1 MNYKDALTYIE
12 EMGKYGSVP
21 GLDSIKE
28 LCFRLGNP
36 QDELSFVH
44 IAGTNG
50 KGSALAYISTV
61 LQEAG
66 YRVGRYISPTISD
79 YRERIQVGGKMI
91 SKEGLCRHLETVKRA
106 AGEMAA
112 EGKPHPTVFEMETAL
127 AFLYFREK
135 KCDIVVLET
144 GLGGSLDATN
154 LVTTTAVSVIASIS
168 RDHMAFLGD
177 TLSEIAENK
186 AGIIKEGVPVVSME
200 QEPEAMQVIRRT
212 AEEKGSRLVVTSK
225 EEAKNIHYGVEKQK
239 FDYKQY
245 KKIEITLAG
254 QYQIDN
260 CILAIETL
268 LVLSERGFPIKES
281 ALREGLKKTVWKG
294 RFSVIAKKPFFI
306 VDGAHNEDAAKKL
319 ASSVRFYFT
328 NKKIIYIMGILKD
341 KEYEKIIAQTCQMA
355 EQIITVATPGNARA
369 MTAYELAKA
378 VKEYHPN
385 VTAADSLEEAVEMSY
400 LLADQDSVIIAFG
413 SLSFLGQIMTIV
425 ENRHTIRR
433 DSHGRSEEN

>member
-12 EMGKYGSVP
+12 ETGKYGSVP
-21 GLDSIKE
+21 GLESIKE
-28 LCFRLGNP
+28 LCLRLGNP

-50 KGSALAYISTV
+50 KGSVLAYISTV

-91 SKEGLCRHLETVKRA
+91 SKEGLCRHLETVKKA
-106 AGEMAA
+106 AEEMAA
-112 EGKPHPTVFEMETAL
+112 EGKPHPTAFEMETAL
-127 AFLYFREK
+127 AFLYFKEK

-177 TLSEIAENK
+177 TLAEIAENK
-186 AGIIKEGVPVVSME
+186 AGIIKTGVPVVSME

-212 AEEKGSRLVVTSK
+212 AEEKGSRLVIISK
-225 EEAKNIHYGVEKQK
+225 EEAKNIRYGVEKQK

-245 KKIEITLAG
+245 KKLEITLAG
-254 QYQIDN
+254 QYQIAN
-260 CILAIETL
+260 CILAIEAL
-268 LVLSERGFPIKES
+268 FILSERGFPIKES

-369 MTAYELAKA
+369 MPAYELAKA

-400 LLADQDSVIIAFG
+400 LLADRDSVIIAFG
-413 SLSFLGQIMTIV
+413 SLSFLGQLMTIV

>member
-1 MNYKDALTYIE
+1 MKYKDALTYIE
-12 EMGKYGSVP
+12 ETGKYGSVP

-106 AGEMAA
+106 AEEMAA

-186 AGIIKEGVPVVSME
+186 AGIIKEGVPVVSVE

-268 LVLSERGFPIKES
+268 LVLSERGFSIKES

-369 MTAYELAKA
+369 MPAYELAKA

>member
-1 MNYKDALTYIE
+1 MNYKDALVYIE
-12 EMGKYGSVP
+12 EIGKYGSVP

-28 LCFRLGNP
+28 LCRRLGDP
-36 QDELSFVH
+36 QEELLFVH

-50 KGSALAYISTV
+50 KGSVLAYISTV

-66 YRVGRYISPTISD
+66 YRTGRYLSPTISD

-91 SKEGLCRHLETVKRA
+91 SKEGLCRHLETVKNA
-106 AGEMAA
+106 AEEMVK
-112 EGKPHPTVFEMETAL
+112 EGKPHPTAFEMETAL

-135 KCDIVVLET
+135 KCDIVVLEA

-154 LVTTTAVSVIASIS
+154 LVTTTVVSVIASVS
-168 RDHMAFLGD
+168 RDHMAFLGE

-186 AGIIKEGVPVVSME
+186 AGIIKKGVPVVSME
-200 QEPEAMQVIRRT
+200 QEPDAMQVIRR
-212 AEEKGSRLVVTSK
+212 AAKEKGSRLVIASK
-225 EEAKNIHYGVEKQK
+225 EKAKNIRYGVEKQK

-245 KKIEITLAG
+245 KKLEITLAG
-254 QYQIDN
+254 QCQIDN
-260 CILAIETL
+260 CILAIEAL
-268 LVLSERGFPIKES
+268 LALSERGFPVKEN

-294 RFSVIAKKPFFI
+294 RFEVIAKKPFFI

-319 ASSVRFYFT
+319 AASIRFYFT

-341 KEYEKIIAQTCQMA
+341 KEYEKIIAETYRLA
-355 EQIITVATPGNARA
+355 EQIITVATPKNARA
-369 MTAYELAKA
+369 MPAYELAKA

-400 LLADQDSVIIAFG
+400 LLADKDSVIIAFG